1 MGPQDLPVIA
11 AVNEERWP
19 GKWVFIWKYTAFL
32 LYLSLKQLSIT
43 QVKVA
48 TTIIRLLWACSSW
61 VAKRESLITYAAWF
75 LEFMSVPPGAVKFSL
90 PVIVYKNFTVP
101 LNSYSSTG
109 SHSLYFTV
117 PTSSTGYSET
127 AVCYL
132 YPGIYVALSLSELV
146 IETQTATRPVSP
158 VMNMQFHSSK
168 PS

>member
-127 AVCYL
+127 AVL
-132 YPGIYVALSLSELV
+132 LSISRHLCGFIAKWIGHRNPDSNSASFACHEYA
-146 IETQTATRPVSP
+146 IP
-158 VMNMQFHSSK
+158 FK
-168 PS
+168 